1 MTEEAAERS
10 AGRRSR
16 RSSAAS
22 GSDRPVPAPRRTLR
36 PPKAL
41 VVINETVQL
50 SVDAGA
56 DATTRMS
63 SERPAR
69 PQHDRLTD
77 DDIQASDL
85 VAVVFLIAGGMTLSL
100 PLEALQLPVRLPSWL
115 IRFIGVAEVP
125 GASGL
130 VPPWLLRTRPVLTLW
145 PPLA

>member
-1 MTEEAAERS
+1 
-10 AGRRSR
+10 
-16 RSSAAS
+16 
-22 GSDRPVPAPRRTLR
+22 
-36 PPKAL
+36 
-41 VVINETVQL
+41 
-50 SVDAGA
+50 
-56 DATTRMS
+56 
-63 SERPAR
+63 
-69 PQHDRLTD
+69 LTD